1 MQKVMEATVGF
12 RVKALI
18 WWVIVLLLILP
29 AALVRAEDVM
39 KLIVNQASLSKVQ
52 AWMDFLQKNEISV
65 DLVAPADFSKVKSS
79 YFIAIEGGMD
89 DPAIQKLVTEVAGS
103 AEADALSKPGAKKM
117 FMKENVWQPGQK
129 VLVFAGSNAEAASAA
144 RADSREAWMKYLKA
158 WFDLG
163 EGPGGL
169 KAY

>member
-1 MQKVMEATVGF
+1 MKL
-12 RVKALI
+12 RVKAVMGCVMI
-18 WWVIVLLLILP
+18 LLVILP

-39 KLIVNQASLSKVQ
+39 KLVVNQTSLSRAQ
-52 AWMDFLQKNEISV
+52 AWVDFLKKNEISV
-65 DLVAPADFSKVKSS
+65 DHVAPADFGKVKSNF
-79 YFIAIEGGMD
+79 FITIEGGMD
-89 DPAIQKLVTEVAGS
+89 DPAIQKLVTEVVGS
-103 AEADALSKPGAKKM
+103 AEADGLSKPGAKKM

-129 VLVFAGSNAEAASAA
+129 VLVFAGSNADAAAAA
-144 RADSREAWMKYLKA
+144 RVDSREAWMKYLKA